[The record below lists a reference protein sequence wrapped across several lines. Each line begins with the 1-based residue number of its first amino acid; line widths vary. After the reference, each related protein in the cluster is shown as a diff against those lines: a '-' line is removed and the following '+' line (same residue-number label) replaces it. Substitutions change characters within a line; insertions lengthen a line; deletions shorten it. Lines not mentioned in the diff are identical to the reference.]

1 GPTADPP
8 CGRRAVSSCAR
19 GRHWP
24 PLRAGPGGSPSPP
37 LAGGLGR
44 GLAVGDRGREEN
56 RRWWLKL

>member
-1 GPTADPP
+1 
-8 CGRRAVSSCAR
+8 AVSSCAR